1 MVKAK
6 DLLDY
11 YLVEFEVKRFVR
23 ELNLSKRLA
32 TIAQGDVTLSIW
44 MNGGGVCC
52 LKTTDEPLILSSE
65 FTKPRR
71 FKHLHSVSLGGGD
84 RVDRLSLSFS
94 GSGWLPRNG
103 PLLLQSKSGRRYAI
117 HIPSSKPF
125 FFPQK
130 IS

>member
-11 YLVEFEVKRFVR
+11 YLAELEVKRFVR

-32 TIAQGDVTLSIW
+32 TIAHGDVTLLIRADEK
-44 MNGGGVCC
+44 GVSC
-52 LKTTDEPLILSSE
+52 LRTTDEPLTLSSE

-71 FKHLHSVSLGGGD
+71 FKHLHNVSFEGD
-84 RVDRLSLSFS
+84 RVGTLSLSFS
-94 GSGWLPRNG
+94 GSGWPMRSG
-103 PLLLQSKSGRRYAI
+103 PLLLQLKSGRRYAI
-117 HIPSSKPF
+117 HIPSPEPF
-125 FFPQK
+125 FVPKK